1 MKTEAFME
9 LVSGISYSI
18 ATVKGCPAADA
29 RPELARLQ
37 ASISAVREARW
48 PKLLSVVN
56 REKALRLMNIGNQIL
71 AERA

>member
-1 MKTEAFME
+1 MKTESFME

-18 ATVKGCPAADA
+18 ATVKGCPAADV

-48 PKLLSVVN
+48 PRRLSDAN
-56 REKALRLMNIGNQIL
+56 REKALRLMNLGNQIL
-71 AERA
+71 SEMA